1 VLLVGILLLALGL
14 RVYRLDG
21 QSLWNDEG
29 TSVALAARSLEQITQ
44 GAAADIHPPLYYY
57 LLHFWQ
63 QAFGQSERAVRA
75 LSVLSGV
82 LLVFVTY
89 LLGRRLRGAPVG
101 LLAAFLAAIAT
112 LQVYY
117 SQETRMYIL
126 AALLSALSVY
136 LFALFVGRPDTLQ
149 SKVSGRPAS
158 TSAKA
163 LTTNQCPVKVSI
175 SSLRAQRS
183 NLYHCAT
190 RRLLCFVSF
199 ARLRTGSRNRYAP
212 TQKLGSID
220 CRSERSE
227 ESRPT
232 WEEML
237 RSAQHDIMPVSA
249 LRNDAAASLRS
260 LRSSGQALRAGSQG
274 KLLGTRNDHKNDF
287 DRARTTN
294 GGILL
299 LVAWVVVTAAAL
311 YTHYFAFTVVLAEN
325 LAFGL
330 WLVGSSP
337 TLTLP
342 RLRGREL
349 RGALLS
355 WIVAQIAVVILFL
368 PWLRVILQ
376 QWGNW
381 PATSEPFGLPT
392 LLVRAAT
399 VFSLGRQVEP
409 AAVIWPVAAFTV
421 LFLLGALPWGEREG
435 DRPLASWPLVILY
448 FFTPILVM
456 YLLSLRRPLYEPK
469 HLLMAA
475 PAYALLL
482 GNGLWRLAD
491 GLSRMAHRLMS
502 ALHPPPSAAH
512 LPSAIGYRP
521 SAAYLLS
528 AIGALALAAATA
540 SPLTAYYS
548 DPRQARDDYRG
559 LARYIQ
565 VASRAGDAILLNA
578 PGQVETFDYY
588 YRGALPRYPLPRQRP
603 IDERATEVD
612 LQRLVAQHGR
622 VWGIFWAE
630 RESDPNRFIERWLD
644 DHAYKATD
652 RWFGRVRLTLYA
664 VPLTAPKTI
673 QHPQTAF
680 LGDSIQFLGY
690 SLGSGSTPA
699 GDILQ
704 LTVYWQAL
712 QPIGERYKVFTH
724 LLDPAESIWGQ
735 RDAEPGGDKKITTTW
750 KPGEV
755 VPDNYGLLVLPGTP
769 PGAYHIEIGMY
780 RADTGQRLPIFAAD
794 GRALGDRLL
803 LGPVQVVKAAVPP
816 SLEELAIQH
825 PTTLN
830 FEARTPLQ
838 LLGYD
843 LHRLGQAATDVDF
856 RPGDVLHLTLYWQSG
871 EQPSDDLV
879 VAIHVIGRDGRL
891 LLRRENRPAD
901 GHYPT
906 FLWEAQEI
914 VRDQH
919 KIPLGGLPPGEY
931 HLTIGIYDA
940 LGTRPLLAHG
950 TVKPASDGLVEL
962 ARFTVR

>member
-1 VLLVGILLLALGL
+1 MTNPVKAQPSTRFWEAAILITILLLALGL
-14 RVYRLDG
+14 RAYRLDG

-29 TSVALAARSLEQITQ
+29 TSVALAARSLGQITQ

-82 LLVFVTY
+82 LLVLVTY
-89 LLGRRLRGAPVG
+89 LLGRRLRGAAVG
-101 LLAAFLAAIAT
+101 LLAAFLSAIST
-112 LQVYY
+112 FQVYY

-126 AALLSALSVY
+126 AALLSGVSVY
-136 LFALFVGRPDTLQ
+136 LLILCV
-149 SKVSGRPAS
+149 GRPAS

-163 LTTNQCPVKVSI
+163 LTTN
-175 SSLRAQRS
+175 
-183 NLYHCAT
+183 
-190 RRLLCFVSF
+190 
-199 ARLRTGSRNRYAP
+199 
-212 TQKLGSID
+212 
-220 CRSERSE
+220 
-227 ESRPT
+227 
-232 WEEML
+232 
-237 RSAQHDIMPVSA
+237 
-249 LRNDAAASLRS
+249 
-260 LRSSGQALRAGSQG
+260 
-274 KLLGTRNDHKNDF
+274 
-287 DRARTTN
+287 
-294 GGILL
+294 GGIVL

-330 WLVGSSP
+330 WLVGRPP

-342 RLRGREL
+342 RSRQGREYPHPGPPPPPQG
-349 RGALLS
+349 RGLVGVLLP
-355 WIVAQIAVVILFL
+355 WIGAQIAVVVLFL

-381 PATSEPFGLPT
+381 PATSESFDLPT

-409 AAVIWPVAAFTV
+409 AAVVWPLAACTA

-435 DRPLASWPLVILY
+435 DRPLFSWPLAILY

-469 HLLMAA
+469 HLLVAA

-482 GNGLWRLAD
+482 GNGLWRLAA
-491 GLSRMAHRLMS
+491 GLSRLGQRLMS
-502 ALHPPPSAAH
+502 ALHPLPAARRPP
-512 LPSAIGYRP
+512 IGHRP
-521 SAAYLLS
+521 LAAYLLS
-528 AIGALALAAATA
+528 AIGALSLAAATA
-540 SPLTAYYS
+540 SPLFAYYA

-603 IDERATEVD
+603 IDEPATEAD
-612 LQRLVAQHGR
+612 LQRLVAQHSR
-622 VWGIFWAE
+622 VWGVFWAE

-652 RWFGRVRLTLYA
+652 RWFGRLRLTLYA
-664 VPLTAPKTI
+664 VPLAAPVTI

-680 LGDSIQFLGY
+680 LGEAIKFLGY
-690 SLGSGSTPA
+690 SLGAGSTPA

-704 LTVYWQAL
+704 LTLYWQAL

-724 LLDPAESIWGQ
+724 LLDPGESIWGQ

-755 VPDNYGLLVLPGTP
+755 VLDNYGLLVLPGTP

-825 PTTLN
+825 PLSLS
-830 FEARTPLQ
+830 FEARSPYQ

-871 EQPSDDLV
+871 EQASDDLIVAVHV
-879 VAIHVIGRDGRL
+879 VGQDGRL

-906 FLWEAQEI
+906 FLWAGREI

-919 KIPLGGLPPGEY
+919 KLPLGSLPPGEY
-931 HLTIGIYDA
+931 RLTIGVYDA
-940 LGTRPLLAHG
+940 LGTRPLPVRGAVRL
-950 TVKPASDGLVEL
+950 TSDGLVEL
-962 ARFTVR
+962 ARVTIR

>member
-1 VLLVGILLLALGL
+1 MVDMTSPVKAQPSIRLWEALLVAGILLLALGL
-14 RVYRLDG
+14 RAYRLDG

-29 TSVALAARSLEQITQ
+29 TSVALAARSLGQITQ

-89 LLGRRLRGAPVG
+89 LLGRRLRGAAVG
-101 LLAAFLAAIAT
+101 LLAAFLAAVST
-112 LQVYY
+112 FQVYY
-117 SQETRMYIL
+117 SQEARMYLL

-136 LFALFVGRPDTLQ
+136 LLALFVVRPDTLQ

-158 TSAKA
+158 AEA
-163 LTTNQCPVKVSI
+163 L
-175 SSLRAQRS
+175 
-183 NLYHCAT
+183 
-190 RRLLCFVSF
+190 
-199 ARLRTGSRNRYAP
+199 
-212 TQKLGSID
+212 
-220 CRSERSE
+220 
-227 ESRPT
+227 
-232 WEEML
+232 
-237 RSAQHDIMPVSA
+237 
-249 LRNDAAASLRS
+249 
-260 LRSSGQALRAGSQG
+260 
-274 KLLGTRNDHKNDF
+274 
-287 DRARTTN
+287 TTN
-294 GGILL
+294 GGIAL

-330 WLVGSSP
+330 WLVGRTP

-342 RLRGREL
+342 RLQGREL
-349 RGALLS
+349 RAALLS
-355 WIVAQIAVVILFL
+355 WIVAQLAVALLFL

-381 PATSEPFGLPT
+381 PATSEPFDLPT
-392 LLVRAAT
+392 LLVRAAA

-409 AAVIWPVAAFTV
+409 TAVVWPLVACTA
-421 LFLLGALPWGEREG
+421 LFLVGAWPWGERNG
-435 DRPLASWPLVILY
+435 NRPLVSWPLLILY
-448 FFTPILVM
+448 FFTPLLVM

-469 HLLMAA
+469 HLLVAA

-482 GNGLWRLAD
+482 GNGIWRLAA
-491 GLSRMAHRLMS
+491 GLSRLGQRLMS
-502 ALHPPPSAAH
+502 ALHPPPAGRR
-512 LPSAIGYRP
+512 PPIGYWP
-521 SAAYLLS
+521 SVAYLLS
-528 AIGALALAAATA
+528 AIGALSLAAATA
-540 SPLTAYYS
+540 SPLIAYYT

-565 VASRAGDAILLNA
+565 VSSRAGDAILLNA

-603 IDERATEVD
+603 IDEQVTEAD

-630 RESDPNRFIERWLD
+630 RESDPNHFIERWLD

-652 RWFGRVRLTLYA
+652 RWFGKVRLTLYA
-664 VPLTAPKTI
+664 VPLATPATI

-690 SLGSGSTPA
+690 SLGPGPTPA

-704 LTVYWQAL
+704 LTLYWQAL

-769 PGAYHIEIGMY
+769 PGTYNIEIGMY
-780 RADTGQRLPIFAAD
+780 RADTGQRLPIFTAW
-794 GRALGDRLL
+794 GRASGDRLL

-825 PTTLN
+825 PLSLS
-830 FEARTPLQ
+830 FEARSPYQ

-856 RPGDVLHLTLYWQSG
+856 RPGDVLHLTLYWRSA
-871 EQPSDDLV
+871 EPPDDDLM
-879 VAIHVIGRDGRL
+879 VAVHVIGKDDRL
-891 LLRRENRPAD
+891 LLRRESRPTD
-901 GHYPT
+901 GRYPT
-906 FLWEAQEI
+906 FLWEAGEI

-919 KIPLGGLPPGEY
+919 KVPLGGLPPGEY
-931 HLTIGIYDA
+931 RLTLGVYEA
-940 LGTRPLLAHG
+940 LGTRPLPVRG
-950 TVKPASDGLVEL
+950 DVQPASDGLLEL
-962 ARFTVR
+962 ARVTVR

>member
-1 VLLVGILLLALGL
+1 G
-14 RVYRLDG
+14 
-21 QSLWNDEG
+21 
-29 TSVALAARSLEQITQ
+29 QITQ

-82 LLVFVTY
+82 LLVLVTY
-89 LLGRRLRGAPVG
+89 LLGRRLRGAAVG
-101 LLAAFLAAIAT
+101 LLAAFLAAVST
-112 LQVYY
+112 FQVYY

-126 AALLSALSVY
+126 AALLSGVSVY
-136 LFALFVGRPDTLQ
+136 LLALFVVRPDTSQ
-149 SKVSGRPAS
+149 SKVSGRP
-158 TSAKA
+158 TSAEA
-163 LTTNQCPVKVSI
+163 L
-175 SSLRAQRS
+175 
-183 NLYHCAT
+183 
-190 RRLLCFVSF
+190 
-199 ARLRTGSRNRYAP
+199 
-212 TQKLGSID
+212 
-220 CRSERSE
+220 
-227 ESRPT
+227 
-232 WEEML
+232 
-237 RSAQHDIMPVSA
+237 
-249 LRNDAAASLRS
+249 
-260 LRSSGQALRAGSQG
+260 
-274 KLLGTRNDHKNDF
+274 
-287 DRARTTN
+287 TTN
-294 GGILL
+294 GGIVLL
-299 LVAWVVVTAAAL
+299 AAWVVVTAAAL

-330 WLVGSSP
+330 WLVGRTP
-337 TLTLP
+337 TLPLP
-342 RLRGREL
+342 RPQGRGL
-349 RGALLS
+349 VGALLP
-355 WIVAQIAVVILFL
+355 WIVAQLAVALLFL

-381 PATSEPFGLPT
+381 PATSEPFDLPT
-392 LLVRAAT
+392 LLVRAAA

-409 AAVIWPVAAFTV
+409 AAVVWPLAACTAI
-421 LFLLGALPWGEREG
+421 FLLGAWPWGEQEG
-435 DRPLASWPLVILY
+435 DRPLFSWPLVILY
-448 FFTPILVM
+448 FLTPILVM

-469 HLLMAA
+469 HLLVAA

-482 GNGLWRLAD
+482 GNGLWRLAS
-491 GLSRMAHRLMS
+491 GLSRLGQRLVLTLRPLPS
-502 ALHPPPSAAH
+502 ATHPPSAA
-512 LPSAIGYRP
+512 YRP
-521 SAAYLLS
+521 LAAYLLA
-528 AIGALALAAATA
+528 AIAALSLAAATA
-540 SPLTAYYS
+540 SPLIAYYT

-603 IDERATEVD
+603 IDEQVTEAD

-630 RESDPNRFIERWLD
+630 RESDPNHFIERWLD
-644 DHAYKATD
+644 EHAYKATD
-652 RWFGRVRLTLYA
+652 RWFGKVRLTLYA
-664 VPLTAPKTI
+664 VPLAIPATI

-690 SLGSGSTPA
+690 RLGPGPTSA

-704 LTVYWQAL
+704 LTLYWQAL

-724 LLDPAESIWGQ
+724 LLDPGESIWGQ

-755 VPDNYGLLVLPGTP
+755 IPDNYGLLVLPGTP
-769 PGAYHIEIGMY
+769 PGVYHIEIGMY

-825 PTTLN
+825 PLSLS
-830 FEARTPLQ
+830 FEARPPLQ

-856 RPGDVLHLTLYWQSG
+856 RSGDVLHLALYWRSG
-871 EQPSDDLV
+871 EQPSDDLM
-879 VAIHVIGRDGRL
+879 VAVHVIGRDGRV

-901 GHYPT
+901 GRYPT
-906 FLWEAQEI
+906 FLWEGREI

-919 KIPLGGLPPGEY
+919 KIPLGSLPPGEY
-931 HLTIGIYDA
+931 QLTIGVYDA
-940 LGTRPLLAHG
+940 RGTRPLPVRG
-950 TVKPASDGLVEL
+950 DVQPASDGLVEL
-962 ARFTVR
+962 ARVTVR

>member
-1 VLLVGILLLALGL
+1 MANASPLLSVEVEKLRISKFEFRNPKSEIRNFIFLVAILLLALGL
-14 RVYRLDG
+14 RAYRLDG

-112 LQVYY
+112 FQVYY

-149 SKVSGRPAS
+149 SKVSGRMAS

-163 LTTNQCPVKVSI
+163 LTTNQGPVKVSI

-183 NLYHCAT
+183 TLYHCAT
-190 RRLLCFVSF
+190 RRLL
-199 ARLRTGSRNRYAP
+199 RRYAP
-212 TQKLGSID
+212 
-220 CRSERSE
+220 
-227 ESRPT
+227 
-232 WEEML
+232 
-237 RSAQHDIMPVSA
+237 
-249 LRNDAAASLRS
+249 RNDP
-260 LRSSGQALRAGSQG
+260 
-274 KLLGTRNDHKNDF
+274 KNDF

-294 GGILL
+294 GGIVL

-330 WLVGSSP
+330 WLVGSTP

-342 RLRGREL
+342 RLRGRGL

-409 AAVIWPVAAFTV
+409 TAVVWPLAACTAI
-421 LFLLGALPWGEREG
+421 FLLGALPWGEREG
-435 DRPLASWPLVILY
+435 DRPLAFWPLVILY

-491 GLSRMAHRLMS
+491 GLSRLAHRLMS

-540 SPLTAYYS
+540 SPLTAYYL

-603 IDERATEVD
+603 IDEPATEAD

-755 VPDNYGLLVLPGTP
+755 VLDNYGLLVLPGTP

-950 TVKPASDGLVEL
+950 TVKPASDGLLEL

>member
-1 VLLVGILLLALGL
+1 MANASPLLSVEVEKLRISKSEIRNFIFLIAILLLALGL
-14 RVYRLDG
+14 RAYRLDS

-29 TSVALAARSLEQITQ
+29 TSVALATRSLGQITQ

-63 QAFGQSERAVRA
+63 QAFGQSEKAVRS
-75 LSVLSGV
+75 LSVLVGV
-82 LLVFVTY
+82 LLVFATY
-89 LLGRRLRGAPVG
+89 LLGQRLRGAPVG
-101 LLAAFLAAIAT
+101 LLAAFLAAVSPF
-112 LQVYY
+112 QVYY

-126 AALLSALSVY
+126 AALLSAVSVY
-136 LFALFVGRPDTLQ
+136 LLVLFVGRP
-149 SKVSGRPAS
+149 AS
-158 TSAKA
+158 ISAKA
-163 LTTNQCPVKVSI
+163 LTTS
-175 SSLRAQRS
+175 
-183 NLYHCAT
+183 
-190 RRLLCFVSF
+190 
-199 ARLRTGSRNRYAP
+199 
-212 TQKLGSID
+212 
-220 CRSERSE
+220 
-227 ESRPT
+227 
-232 WEEML
+232 
-237 RSAQHDIMPVSA
+237 
-249 LRNDAAASLRS
+249 
-260 LRSSGQALRAGSQG
+260 
-274 KLLGTRNDHKNDF
+274 
-287 DRARTTN
+287 
-294 GGILL
+294 GGIVL
-299 LVAWVVVTAAAL
+299 LVAWVVVTAAAV
-311 YTHYFAFTVVLAEN
+311 YSHYFAFTVVLAEN

-330 WLVGSSP
+330 WLLRDDRNPFSP
-337 TLTLP
+337 RKRVSILLP
-342 RLRGREL
+342 WLAAQVAV
-349 RGALLS
+349 AL
-355 WIVAQIAVVILFL
+355 LFL

-409 AAVIWPVAAFTV
+409 AAVVWPVAAFSV
-421 LFLLGALPWGEREG
+421 VFLLGVLPWGEWEG
-435 DRPLASWPLVILY
+435 GRPLVSWPLLVLY
-448 FFTPILVM
+448 CFTPILVM

-469 HLLMAA
+469 HLLVAA

-482 GNGLWRLAD
+482 GNGLWRLAA
-491 GLSRMAHRLMS
+491 GLSHLAQRLMS
-502 ALHPPPSAAH
+502 ALRPPPAAH

-521 SAAYLLS
+521 SAAHLLS
-528 AIGALALAAATA
+528 AIGALGLAAATV
-540 SPLTAYYS
+540 SPLAAYYF

-559 LARYIQ
+559 LVRYVQ
-565 VASRAGDAILLNA
+565 AASRTGDAILLDA

-588 YRGALPRYPLPRQRP
+588 YHGALPRYPLPQQRP
-603 IDERATEVD
+603 IDERATEAD
-612 LQRLVAQHGR
+612 LQRLMAQHSR
-622 VWGIFWAE
+622 IWGIFWAE
-630 RESDPNRFIERWLD
+630 QESDPHRFIERWLD

-652 RWFGRVRLTLYA
+652 RWFGSVRLTLYA
-664 VPLTAPKTI
+664 VPLATPATI

-690 SLGSGSTPA
+690 SLGPGPTSA

-704 LTVYWQAL
+704 LTLYWQAVK
-712 QPIGERYKVFTH
+712 PIGERYKVFTH
-724 LLDPAESIWGQ
+724 LLDPGESIWGQ

-769 PGAYHIEIGMY
+769 PGTYNIEIGMY
-780 RADTGQRLPIFAAD
+780 RADTGQRLPIFAAG
-794 GRALGDRLL
+794 GRAPGDRLL

-825 PTTLN
+825 PLSLS
-830 FEARTPLQ
+830 FEAGSPYQ

-856 RPGDVLHLTLYWQSG
+856 RPGDVLHLTLYWQSE

-879 VAIHVIGRDGRL
+879 VAVQVISRDGRV

-906 FLWEAQEI
+906 FLWDAGEI

-919 KIPLGGLPPGEY
+919 KIPLGNLPPGEY
-931 HLTIGIYDA
+931 HLTLGVYEA
-940 LGTRPLLAHG
+940 LGTRPLPVRG
-950 TVKPASDGLVEL
+950 DVQPASDGFLEL

>member
-1 VLLVGILLLALGL
+1 MTNPVKAQSSTRFWEAAILIAILLLALGL
-14 RVYRLDG
+14 RAYRLDG

-89 LLGRRLRGAPVG
+89 LLGRRLRGAAVG
-101 LLAAFLAAIAT
+101 LLAAFLAAIST
-112 LQVYY
+112 FQIYY

-126 AALLSALSVY
+126 AALLSAVSVY
-136 LFALFVGRPDTLQ
+136 LLVLFVGRP
-149 SKVSGRPAS
+149 
-158 TSAKA
+158 TSAEA
-163 LTTNQCPVKVSI
+163 LTTNGVIV
-175 SSLRAQRS
+175 
-183 NLYHCAT
+183 
-190 RRLLCFVSF
+190 
-199 ARLRTGSRNRYAP
+199 
-212 TQKLGSID
+212 
-220 CRSERSE
+220 
-227 ESRPT
+227 
-232 WEEML
+232 
-237 RSAQHDIMPVSA
+237 
-249 LRNDAAASLRS
+249 
-260 LRSSGQALRAGSQG
+260 
-274 KLLGTRNDHKNDF
+274 
-287 DRARTTN
+287 
-294 GGILL
+294 L
-299 LVAWVVVTAAAL
+299 LVAWVVITAAAV

-330 WLVGSSP
+330 WLVGRTP

-342 RLRGREL
+342 RQQGRGDPHPGPPPPPQG
-349 RGALLS
+349 RGLVGVLLP
-355 WIVAQIAVVILFL
+355 WLVAQVAVAILFL

-392 LLVRAAT
+392 LLVRAAA

-409 AAVIWPVAAFTV
+409 AAVVWPLAACTAI
-421 LFLLGALPWGEREG
+421 FLLGALPWGEREDG
-435 DRPLASWPLVILY
+435 RPLVSWLLAILY
-448 FFTPILVM
+448 FFTPLLVM

-469 HLLMAA
+469 HLLVAA

-482 GNGLWRLAD
+482 GNGLWRLAA
-491 GLSRMAHRLMS
+491 GLSRLAHRLMS
-502 ALHPPPSAAH
+502 ALRPPPSAAH
-512 LPSAIGYRP
+512 LPPIGHRP
-521 SAAYLLS
+521 SAICYMLS
-528 AIGALALAAATA
+528 AIAALGLAAATA
-540 SPLTAYYS
+540 SPLIAYYT

-565 VASRAGDAILLNA
+565 VSSRAGDAILLNA

-603 IDERATEVD
+603 IDEPATEAD
-612 LQRLVAQHGR
+612 LQRLVAQHSR
-622 VWGIFWAE
+622 VWGVFWAE

-652 RWFGRVRLTLYA
+652 RWFGRLRLTLYA
-664 VPLTAPKTI
+664 VPLAAPLTI
-673 QHPQTAF
+673 QYQQTAF
-680 LGDSIQFLGY
+680 LGEAIKFLGY
-690 SLGSGSTPA
+690 SLGSGSTSA

-704 LTVYWQAL
+704 LTLYWQAL

-769 PGAYHIEIGMY
+769 PGTYHIEIGMY

-794 GRALGDRLL
+794 GQALGDRLL

-825 PTTLN
+825 PLSLS
-830 FEARTPLQ
+830 FEARLPLQ

-856 RPGDVLHLTLYWQSG
+856 RPSDVLHLTLYWRSG
-871 EQPSDDLV
+871 EQPSDDLI
-879 VAIHVIGRDGRL
+879 VAVHVIGRDGRV

-901 GHYPT
+901 GRYPT
-906 FLWEAQEI
+906 FLWEAQES

-919 KIPLGGLPPGEY
+919 KIPLGGLLPGEY
-931 HLTIGIYDA
+931 HLTIGVYDA
-940 LGTRPLLAHG
+940 LGTRPLPVHG
-950 TVKPASDGLVEL
+950 DVQPASDGLVEL
-962 ARFTVR
+962 ARFTIR